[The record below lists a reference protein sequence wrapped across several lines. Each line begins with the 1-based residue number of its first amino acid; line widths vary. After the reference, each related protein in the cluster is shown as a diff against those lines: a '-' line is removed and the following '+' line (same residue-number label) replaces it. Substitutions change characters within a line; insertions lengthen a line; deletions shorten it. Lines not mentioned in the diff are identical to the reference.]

1 MSDYNELAE
10 KLKEYSYSR
19 KGEIAKLT
27 YDAAVAIGVL
37 QGRIKVLEA
46 EKEKPDLD
54 CALRE

>member
-1 MSDYNELAE
+1 MLT
-10 KLKEYSYSR
+10 LI
-19 KGEIAKLT
+19 KGISIASAN
-27 YDAAVAIGVL
+27 DAAVAIGVL